1 MKILVINCGS
11 SSLKFRL
18 IDIDGKKVLATGN
31 CERITINN
39 GHFKYER
46 PGKEKIEKDI
56 DFPNHDIAVGVVLK
70 TLLDKEIGVIKDLS
84 EISAIGHRVVHGG
97 DKFFEAT
104 LITDEVINDIEACCP
119 LAPLHNPAHLMGIR
133 ACKKAM
139 PNTKMVAVFDTAYH
153 HTIPEEA
160 YLYGIP
166 YEYYEKYK
174 VRKYG
179 FHGTSHAYVSKRTA
193 EIMGKDYNS
202 INQIVCHLGN
212 GASIT
217 AIKNGKSIDT
227 SMGYTPLEGIIMG
240 TRSGNIDPEVVKVIT
255 EKENVSVGEAL
266 TILNK
271 KSGVYGLSGYISSD
285 MRDLEEEYNKGNPN
299 AIRAFKCYVYAILK
313 YIGSYVLVL
322 GKVDAITFTAGIG
335 EHNSLIRRLIME
347 RLNPLGI
354 TLDNEKND
362 NVHGECLISGLDSK
376 IKVYVVPTDEEMSI
390 AMQTKEIVSKL

>member
-1 MKILVINCGS
+1 MC
-11 SSLKFRL
+11 
-18 IDIDGKKVLATGN
+18 
-31 CERITINN
+31 
-39 GHFKYER
+39 
-46 PGKEKIEKDI
+46 
-56 DFPNHDIAVGVVLK
+56 
-70 TLLDKEIGVIKDLS
+70 
-84 EISAIGHRVVHGG
+84 
-97 DKFFEAT
+97 
-104 LITDEVINDIEACCP
+104 
-119 LAPLHNPAHLMGIR
+119 IR
-133 ACKKAM
+133 
-139 PNTKMVAVFDTAYH
+139 DR
-153 HTIPEEA
+153 
-160 YLYGIP
+160 
-166 YEYYEKYK
+166 YK

-347 RLNPLGI
+347 RLEPLGI